1 MLNDGYYD
9 QAVERCGDHRPAG
22 PLRGGKYSMYDGGT
36 RVPFILSWPGRVNP
50 GASQALVSQV
60 DFLASFAAL
69 AGVSLDSDAGPDS
82 ANVLDALLG
91 QSDEGRAEIV
101 LEGIQAKTVLR
112 QNDWVFI
119 PPHEGPPVNT
129 NVNIETGNAPAPQLY
144 DLSGD
149 IGQIENVASAHPD
162 LAEQM
167 ANRLRDIRASQR
179 TTPRHRE
186 HAR

>member
-1 MLNDGYYD
+1 MT
-9 QAVERCGDHRPAG
+9 AAP
-22 PLRGGKYSMYDGGT
+22 
-36 RVPFILSWPGRVNP
+36 RVPFILSWPGR
-50 GASQALVSQV
+50 GQTQRIASSGQSGRFPRLLCRTDRALRSVLTQ
-60 DFLASFAAL
+60 
-69 AGVSLDSDAGPDS
+69 GPDS

-91 QSDEGRAEIV
+91 QTDEGRAEIV

-112 QNDWVFI
+112 QGNWVFI

-129 NVNIETGNAPAPQLY
+129 NVNIETGNSSAPQLY

-162 LAEQM
+162 IAEQM
-167 ANRLRDIRASQR
+167 ANRLRGIRSGQR
-179 TTPRHRE
+179 TTPQHQE